1 MTAIVY
7 MLERDL
13 EAVVVMAVLTKMEQS
28 YLISVFIRVDVIQLM
43 VKVTKYNKT
52 NQLLLSISF
61 IKLIRV
67 QCKLAKHI

>member
-1 MTAIVY
+1 MGNRMTAIVCT
-7 MLERDL
+7 LERDL

-52 NQLLLSISF
+52 NQLLL
-61 IKLIRV
+61 
-67 QCKLAKHI
+67 

>member
-43 VKVTKYNKT
+43 VKVTKHNKT
-52 NQLLLSISF
+52 NQLLL
-61 IKLIRV
+61 
-67 QCKLAKHI
+67 